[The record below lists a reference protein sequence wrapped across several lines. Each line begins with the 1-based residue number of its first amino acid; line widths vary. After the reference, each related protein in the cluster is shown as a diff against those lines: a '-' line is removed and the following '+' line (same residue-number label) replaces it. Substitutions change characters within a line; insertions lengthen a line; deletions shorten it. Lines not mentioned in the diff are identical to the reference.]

1 MSDDQI
7 SVEATGET
15 VGEAK
20 WSAVRELQRRV
31 PGLDRD
37 AITFQIVTEGERGL
51 LGVGYTPASVIAS
64 ALAPSGGATTGVSDG
79 LEDDDPSQAGI
90 VRGLLE
96 RTVAATGVEAT
107 VSIAELDGELVATL
121 IGDDLGVLIGRH
133 GQTIDALQYLA
144 NAICHRTQGEDRMRV
159 VVDAAGYRARR
170 AATLET
176 AARAAAEQV
185 TATGHRVELEPM
197 TAVERRIVHELLKDD
212 PEVETSSEGAEPTRF
227 VVVLPRRSA
236 D

>member
-7 SVEATGET
+7 SVALTGET

-37 AITFQIVTEGERGL
+37 AISFQVVTEGERGL

-64 ALAPSGGATTGVSDG
+64 ATVPATGSTVGVSRDAADDG
-79 LEDDDPSQAGI
+79 SGQAGI

-96 RTVAATGVEAT
+96 RTVSASGVDAA
-107 VSIAELDGELVATL
+107 VSIAEVDGELVATL
-121 IGDDLGVLIGRH
+121 VGDDLGVLIGRH

-170 AATLET
+170 AATLES
-176 AARAAAEQV
+176 AARAAAEQAA
-185 TATGHRVELEPM
+185 ATGHRVELEPM
-197 TAVERRIVHELLKDD
+197 TAVESRIVHELLKDD

-227 VVVLPRRSA
+227 VVVEPRRSA

>member
-1 MSDDQI
+1 MSGDQI

-37 AITFQIVTEGERGL
+37 AVTFQVVTEGERGL

-64 ALAPSGGATTGVSDG
+64 AAAPPPGSTAGFPGAAQ
-79 LEDDDPSQAGI
+79 DDDPSQAGI

-96 RTVAATGVEAT
+96 RTVSASGVDAT
-107 VSIAELDGELVATL
+107 VSIAEVDGEIVATL
-121 IGDDLGVLIGRH
+121 VGADLGVLIGRH

-170 AATLET
+170 AATLESV
-176 AARAAAEQV
+176 ARAAAERV
-185 TATGHRVELEPM
+185 AATGSRVELEPM

-212 PEVETSSEGAEPTRF
+212 PEVETSSEGADPTRF

>member
-1 MSDDQI
+1 VTELT
-7 SVEATGET
+7 VEATGET

-20 WSAVRELQRRV
+20 WSALRELERRV

-37 AITFQIVTEGERGL
+37 AVRFQVVSEGERGL
-51 LGVGYTPASVIAS
+51 LGVGFTPALVVATIEVDAVPAAAPAAS
-64 ALAPSGGATTGVSDG
+64 GEES
-79 LEDDDPSQAGI
+79 SQATL
-90 VRGLLE
+90 VRELLE
-96 RTVAATGVEAT
+96 RAIAATGVSAT
-107 VSIAELDGELVATL
+107 VMIDETGDELVATL
-121 IGDDLGVLIGRH
+121 VGPDLGILIGRH

-144 NAICHRTQGEDRMRV
+144 NAIGHRAEGDDRRRV
-159 VVDAAGYRARR
+159 TVDAAGYRARR

-176 AARAAAEQV
+176 AARRAAEQAA
-185 TATGHRVELEPM
+185 ATGHRVELEPM

-212 PEVETSSEGAEPTRF
+212 PEVETASEGTEPARF

>member
-1 MSDDQI
+1 VSDDQI
-7 SVEATGET
+7 SVEMTGET

-37 AITFQIVTEGERGL
+37 AITFQVVTEGERGL

-64 ALAPSGGATTGVSDG
+64 ATAPAPASRVGVSADAA
-79 LEDDDPSQAGI
+79 EDDPSQAGI

-96 RTVAATGVEAT
+96 RTVSASGVDAT
-107 VSIAELDGELVATL
+107 VSIAEVEGELVATL
-121 IGDDLGVLIGRH
+121 VGDDLGVLIGRH

-170 AATLET
+170 AATLES
-176 AARAAAEQV
+176 AARAAAEQAA
-185 TATGHRVELEPM
+185 ATGYRVELEPM